1 MNGISRLRESAS
13 KIGGMPQQEFR
24 EPTFLVLATLAEG
37 PQHGYGLIREVETMS
52 KGRVTLRAGTLYA
65 ALERLAGD
73 GLVAESGQEV
83 VEGRLRRYYSLTDL
97 GADALGKEIERMRE
111 NANQAASR
119 LRSREAPA

>member
-1 MNGISRLRESAS
+1 
-13 KIGGMPQQEFR
+13 MPQQEFR
-24 EPTFLVLATLAEG
+24 EPTFLVLAALAEG

-52 KGRVTLRAGTLYA
+52 RGRVTLRAGTLYA

-83 VEGRLRRYYSLTDL
+83 VEGRLRRYYSLTDF
-97 GADALGKEIERMRE
+97 GAEALGKEIERMRE

>member
-1 MNGISRLRESAS
+1 
-13 KIGGMPQQEFR
+13 MPQQEFR